1 MYKLPYKKY
10 VYQLMIFL
18 IIILDLAS
26 VRNNLRAAEGG
37 MPQKSNGTSGKRN
50 GVVHPFKPGDGLFIS
65 TFPDTS
71 SYFNNIFPID
81 DSGYVYFPITGRVK
95 VSKMSE
101 AELKS
106 FIRKNFQQYSRSP
119 NVSVR
124 PMMRVTL
131 AGGFAR
137 PGLYYAAYDNSLWD
151 VIREAGGYIN
161 EEGPKNIQWERNGD
175 EVLDNITPF
184 IEQGVSLEHM
194 GFQSG
199 DLVWTKTPGLET
211 GWDRFN
217 RRVLPIL
224 GFAVTIGL
232 FWMTYQQTMLYARRG
247 YR

>member
-1 MYKLPYKKY
+1 MNRLLHRKY
-10 VYQLMIFL
+10 VYHLMIML
-18 IIILDLAS
+18 IVFFEAFTIVGDLQ
-26 VRNNLRAAEGG
+26 AAEAGSV
-37 MPQKSNGTSGKRN
+37 QKSKKTSNTRSGL
-50 GVVHPFKPGDGLFIS
+50 VHPFKAGDGLFIS
-65 TFPDTS
+65 TFPDTLS
-71 SYFNNIFPID
+71 FFNNIFPID

-95 VSKMSE
+95 VSKMTE

-131 AGGFAR
+131 AGGFTR
-137 PGLYYAAYDNSLWD
+137 PGLYYASYDNSLWD
-151 VIREAGGYIN
+151 VIRNAGGYVN

-175 EVLDNITPF
+175 EVLDDITPF
-184 IEQGVSLEHM
+184 IEQGVSLQHM
-194 GFQSG
+194 GFKSG

-224 GFAVTIGL
+224 GFAITVGL
-232 FWMTYQQTMLYARRG
+232 FWMTYQQTLLMAQRR
-247 YR
+247 Y

>member
-1 MYKLPYKKY
+1 
-10 VYQLMIFL
+10 MIML
-18 IIILDLAS
+18 IVFFEAFTIVGD
-26 VRNNLRAAEGG
+26 LRAAENGSV
-37 MPQKSNGTSGKRN
+37 QKSKKVGNTRAGL
-50 GVVHPFKPGDGLFIS
+50 VHPFKAGDGLFIS

-71 SYFNNIFPID
+71 SFFNNVFPID
-81 DSGYVYFPITGRVK
+81 DAGYVYFPITGRVK
-95 VSKMSE
+95 VSKMTESE
-101 AELKS
+101 LAA
-106 FIRKNFQQYSRSP
+106 FIRKNFQKYSRSP

-131 AGGFAR
+131 AGGFQR

-151 VIREAGGYIN
+151 VIRQAGGYLN
-161 EEGPKNIQWERNGD
+161 EEGPKSIQWERNGD

-194 GFQSG
+194 GFKSG

-224 GFAVTIGL
+224 GFVVTVGL
-232 FWMTYQQTMLYARRG
+232 FWMTYQQTLLYAQRR
-247 YR
+247 Y